1 MMFKCFPVSHFLKE
15 VPYFLTFYHF
25 WLLGMMVL
33 AWLCLLQG
41 NQETFSQDIMNFA
54 YFRSLLQ
61 LTTTIFGRTHR
72 HTHTNKHTISWCFLL
87 DFVHKA
93 WWSRNRGLCVHRDSV
108 PTFSSPFTL
117 GFIHLQIG
125 ISLSG
130 NWLMY
135 PGPSSCYCLEEIFIS
150 PWYHTSFNP
159 QGYTEQ
165 S

>member
-15 VPYFLTFYHF
+15 VPYFLTFYLF
-25 WLLGMMVL
+25 WLLCMMVL
-33 AWLCLLQG
+33 AWPCLFLG

-72 HTHTNKHTISWCFLL
+72 HAHTNIPSHGAFCWILSTRH
-87 DFVHKA
+87 D
-93 WWSRNRGLCVHRDSV
+93 GLETEACVCTGTL

-135 PGPSSCYCLEEIFIS
+135 LGPSCYCLEEIFIS
-150 PWYHTSFNP
+150 PWNHTSFNP
-159 QGYTEQ
+159 QACTEH